1 MFFTVALILFYRFA
15 VLYIWICENRCKKML
30 GMQLVFVRIIL
41 LSLLL
46 YYSLQPLEADAHQCQ
61 CSTIQSMFPTCFF
74 SLYEKKKNF
83 RRMERLSWQNLF
95 PPVLNHEDRKWNH
108 SDHTWWTFSFLVC
121 FQCVILMIQNTKI
134 RKDGDIKKAVS
145 SYQLVNQLAILYQF
159 WPEWDAYELI
169 GVVDKDWDDSWV
181 FISILAEIKLVFV
194 TLWAH
199 RWTVE
204 KWIRHRSSLKSLL
217 RWGFF
222 SFFFHSETCH

>member
-1 MFFTVALILFYRFA
+1 MFSSGSFCWVCCCITHFNHWRLMHISAS
-15 VLYIWICENRCKKML
+15 VLPFKAC
-30 GMQLVFVRIIL
+30 
-41 LSLLL
+41 
-46 YYSLQPLEADAHQCQ
+46 
-61 CSTIQSMFPTCFF
+61 
-74 SLYEKKKNF
+74 
-83 RRMERLSWQNLF
+83 F
-95 PPVLNHEDRKWNH
+95 PPVSSLSMKKKRISGAWKDYPGRTFSHLFLIIKTGNWIIPIILKK
-108 SDHTWWTFSFLVC
+108 WWTFSFLLC

-181 FISILAEIKLVFV
+181 FICILAEIKLVFV

-217 RWGFF
+217 RWFF
-222 SFFFHSETCH
+222 FRSFFTVKLVTNGIHLSQCLSKLTGWMFNLLSARPVMSHL

>member
-1 MFFTVALILFYRFA
+1 MFSSGSFCWVCCCITHFNHWRLMHISAS
-15 VLYIWICENRCKKML
+15 VLPFKACFPP
-30 GMQLVFVRIIL
+30 VSS
-41 LSLLL
+41 LS
-46 YYSLQPLEADAHQCQ
+46 
-61 CSTIQSMFPTCFF
+61 MK
-74 SLYEKKKNF
+74 KKKNF

-217 RWGFF
+217 RWFF
-222 SFFFHSETCH
+222 FFRSFFTVKLVTNGIHLSQCLSKLTGWMFNLLSARPVMSHL